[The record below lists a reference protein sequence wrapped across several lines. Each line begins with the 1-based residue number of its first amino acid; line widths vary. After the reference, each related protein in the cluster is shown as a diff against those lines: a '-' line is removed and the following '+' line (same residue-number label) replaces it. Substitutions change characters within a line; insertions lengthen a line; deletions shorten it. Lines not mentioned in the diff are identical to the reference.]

1 VEKILSLLTEM
12 LISSEQPMQLSGLPC
27 PTLGKHVLVPSESMF
42 IKIVA
47 DEFIDL
53 CLRIASTIKPGEPGV
68 GNYGPAT
75 MPKQIAIIEGHIKD
89 AIAKGGRV
97 LMGGVDSVSC
107 TIC

>member
-1 VEKILSLLTEM
+1 MSNAGQTCIGAERVYVHKD
-12 LISSEQPMQLSGLPC
+12 
-27 PTLGKHVLVPSESMF
+27 
-42 IKIVA
+42 VA
-47 DEFIDL
+47 DEFIDH

-97 LMGGVDSVSC
+97 LMGGVDSVRGGNLRPNPSD
-107 TIC
+107 